1 MSPNEALTKHLGIEA
16 DYENDLNACATAE
29 EKLINT
35 PTAEYLYAYALSS
48 AHYPAHKAPAKVRAR
63 ALAERVVM
71 KDQLDQEEVKQ
82 NPMSLFF
89 SVREEKKL
97 NFTQNKKD
105 RYEPREDGK
114 VFDKVKG
121 SIVDPIDRLNKVN
134 NHLYHIGYWINFLAM
149 DMIRAKDN
157 LDQLGANRDLLYL
170 LQSHEYLWKELKRE
184 YEKL

>member
-16 DYENDLNACATAE
+16 DYENDLNACAMAE

-35 PTAEYLYAYALSS
+35 PATECLYAYALSR
-48 AHYPAHKAPAKVRAR
+48 AYYPVHKAPAKVRAR
-63 ALAERVVM
+63 ALAGRVVM
-71 KDQLDQEEVKQ
+71 EDQLDKEEVKQ

-89 SVREEKKL
+89 SAREEKKL

-114 VFDKVKG
+114 VFDKVKE
-121 SIVDPIDRLNKVN
+121 SIINPIDRLNKVN
-134 NHLYHIGYWINFLAM
+134 DHLYHIGYWITFLAI

-157 LDQLGANRDLLYL
+157 LARLGAGRELLYL
-170 LQSHEYLWKELKRE
+170 LQSHEYIWKELKRE